1 MCHRDARA
9 RPSHTS
15 VILPR
20 VIDPNLAAYGLDDR
34 LAEAAEGLLGSAPPG
49 SVTRMLARISSEDRL
64 GYDLVTARGELR
76 GVLPGKMRRAAAN
89 GELDK
94 PSVGDWVVVEDRPG
108 VDGMPVLA
116 VVPRRTKL
124 SRKAAG
130 RDAVEQVVGANVDV
144 AFLVTSLD
152 GDVSVRRLERYR
164 ALCEEG
170 RVAPVVVL
178 TKSDLAVDPSDIL
191 SAIAV
196 ALPGVP
202 VLRVSNVT
210 GEGLEAL
217 DAWLVPGRT
226 VAVLGSSGVG
236 KSTLVNRWVDEAQ
249 ATARVDARGKGRHTT
264 TARSLFRARNGAI
277 LLDTP
282 GMRELALWEADEGV
296 RATFGEVEAIA
307 AQCRFSD
314 CAHEGEPGCAIAAAL
329 ADRTLSPERL
339 GSWQKLRAELAG
351 QVRRTRREERSTAQA
366 IRARLRQKGR

>member
-1 MCHRDARA
+1 MK
-9 RPSHTS
+9 
-15 VILPR
+15 
-20 VIDPNLAAYGLDDR
+20 DPLAAYGLDEHVR
-34 LAEAAEGLLGSAPPG
+34 SQAEKAAHESPG
-49 SVTRMLARISSEDRL
+49 AGTLLARILSEDRL

-76 GVLPGKMRRAAAN
+76 GVLPGRMRRAAAS
-89 GELDK
+89 GEIDR
-94 PSVGDWVVVEDRPG
+94 PAVGDWILVEDRPG
-108 VDGMPVLA
+108 VDGLPVLS

-170 RVAPVVVL
+170 RVTPVVVL
-178 TKSDLAVDPSDIL
+178 TKTDLLEDLTAIL
-191 SAIAV
+191 SQIDA

-236 KSTLVNRWVDEAQ
+236 KSTLVNRWIDTEQ
-249 ATARVDARGKGRHTT
+249 ATGGLDARGKGRHTT
-264 TARSLFRARNGAI
+264 TARSLIMARNGAL

-282 GMRELALWEADEGV
+282 GMRELALWEAEDGV

-307 AQCRFSD
+307 AQCRFRD
-314 CAHEGEPGCAIAAAL
+314 CKHEGEPGCAIAAAL
-329 ADRTLSPERL
+329 ADKTLAPERVA
-339 GSWQKLRAELAG
+339 SWQKLRTELAG
-351 QVRRTRREERSTAQA
+351 QDRRTRRQERSTSLA